1 MAVSISLF
9 LKGTGAVLMLH
20 AAYSCMHYRSILQ
33 DLDLVTTSSSGSDGQ
48 HQDGTTTETDTSEE
62 TETMMIPPI
71 DVYFEVVLAF
81 ILILLGEL
89 IGIGS
94 LQSVELV
101 PSSSSSSSSSSSE
114 KYDDEVVVKRKPL
127 AAPAYRTR
135 DFDIY
140 NNRSKALLHRVTK
153 ND

>member
-1 MAVSISLF
+1 MAGSISFF
-9 LKGTGAVLMLH
+9 LKGTGAILMLH

-33 DLDLVTTSSSGSDGQ
+33 DLDLVATSSSGSDGQ
-48 HQDGTTTETDTSEE
+48 HQDETETSSSSS
-62 TETMMIPPI
+62 ETMMIPPI
-71 DVYFEVVLAF
+71 DVYIEVVIAF
-81 ILILLGEL
+81 LLILLGEL
-89 IGIGS
+89 YGIGS

-101 PSSSSSSSSSSSE
+101 VSAE
-114 KYDDEVVVKRKPL
+114 ENEVKRKSL
-127 AAPAYRTR
+127 VAPAYRTR

>member
-1 MAVSISLF
+1 MAGSISFF

-48 HQDGTTTETDTSEE
+48 HQDEIETSSSSSSEA
-62 TETMMIPPI
+62 MMIPPI
-71 DVYFEVVLAF
+71 DVYIEVVVAF
-81 ILILLGEL
+81 LLILLGEL
-89 IGIGS
+89 YGIGS

-101 PSSSSSSSSSSSE
+101 VSAE
-114 KYDDEVVVKRKPL
+114 NEVVKRKSL
-127 AAPAYRTR
+127 VAPAYRTR

>member
-1 MAVSISLF
+1 MAGSISFF
-9 LKGTGAVLMLH
+9 LKGTGAILMLH

-33 DLDLVTTSSSGSDGQ
+33 DLDLVATSSSGSDGQ
-48 HQDGTTTETDTSEE
+48 HQDETETSSSSS
-62 TETMMIPPI
+62 ETMMIPPI
-71 DVYFEVVLAF
+71 DVYIEVVIAF
-81 ILILLGEL
+81 LLILLGEL
-89 IGIGS
+89 YGIGS

-101 PSSSSSSSSSSSE
+101 VSAE
-114 KYDDEVVVKRKPL
+114 NEVKRKSL
-127 AAPAYRTR
+127 VAPAYRTR

>member
-1 MAVSISLF
+1 MAGSISFF

-48 HQDGTTTETDTSEE
+48 HQDYETETSSSSETT

-71 DVYFEVVLAF
+71 DVYIEVVVAF
-81 ILILLGEL
+81 VLILLGEL
-89 IGIGS
+89 YGIGS

-101 PSSSSSSSSSSSE
+101 VSAE
-114 KYDDEVVVKRKPL
+114 NEVKRKSL
-127 AAPAYRTR
+127 VAPAYRTR

-140 NNRSKALLHRVTK
+140 NTRSKALLHRVITK

>member
-1 MAVSISLF
+1 MAGSISFF
-9 LKGTGAVLMLH
+9 LKGTGAILMLH

-33 DLDLVTTSSSGSDGQ
+33 DLDLVATSSSGSDGQ
-48 HQDGTTTETDTSEE
+48 HQDETETSSSSSS
-62 TETMMIPPI
+62 ETMMIPPI
-71 DVYFEVVLAF
+71 DVYIEVVIAF
-81 ILILLGEL
+81 LLILLGEL
-89 IGIGS
+89 YGIGS

-101 PSSSSSSSSSSSE
+101 VSAE
-114 KYDDEVVVKRKPL
+114 NEVKRKSL
-127 AAPAYRTR
+127 TAPAYRTR

>member
-1 MAVSISLF
+1 MAGSISFF
-9 LKGTGAVLMLH
+9 LKGTGAILMLH

-33 DLDLVTTSSSGSDGQ
+33 DLDLVATSSSGSDGQ
-48 HQDGTTTETDTSEE
+48 HQDETETSSSSS
-62 TETMMIPPI
+62 ETMMIPPL
-71 DVYFEVVLAF
+71 DVYIEVVVAF
-81 ILILLGEL
+81 LLILLGEL
-89 IGIGS
+89 YGIGS

-101 PSSSSSSSSSSSE
+101 VSAE
-114 KYDDEVVVKRKPL
+114 NEVVKRKSL
-127 AAPAYRTR
+127 VAPAYRTR

>member
-1 MAVSISLF
+1 MAVSISFF

-20 AAYSCMHYRSILQ
+20 AAYSCMHYKSILQ
-33 DLDLVTTSSSGSDGQ
+33 DLDLVSGSDGQ
-48 HQDGTTTETDTSEE
+48 QDGTTGE
-62 TETMMIPPI
+62 TEATTSSEASSETTEITMHMIPPI
-71 DVYFEVVLAF
+71 DVYIEVAVAF

-94 LQSVELV
+94 LQSVELTT
-101 PSSSSSSSSSSSE
+101 SE
-114 KYDDEVVVKRKPL
+114 ENQVKRKPL

-140 NNRSKALLHRVTK
+140 SNRSKALLHRVTTTTTTTTTSTK
-153 ND
+153 SD

>member
-1 MAVSISLF
+1 MAGSISFF
-9 LKGTGAVLMLH
+9 LKGTGAILMLH

-33 DLDLVTTSSSGSDGQ
+33 DLDLVATSSSGSDGQ
-48 HQDGTTTETDTSEE
+48 HQDETETSSSSS
-62 TETMMIPPI
+62 ETMMIPPI
-71 DVYFEVVLAF
+71 DVYIEVVIAF
-81 ILILLGEL
+81 LLILLGEL
-89 IGIGS
+89 YGIGS

-101 PSSSSSSSSSSSE
+101 SAE
-114 KYDDEVVVKRKPL
+114 ENEVKRKSL
-127 AAPAYRTR
+127 TAPAYRTR

>member
-1 MAVSISLF
+1 MAGSISFF

-48 HQDGTTTETDTSEE
+48 HQDYETETSSSSETT

-71 DVYFEVVLAF
+71 DVYIEVVVAF
-81 ILILLGEL
+81 VLILLGEL
-89 IGIGS
+89 YGIGS

-101 PSSSSSSSSSSSE
+101 VSAE
-114 KYDDEVVVKRKPL
+114 NENEVKRKSL
-127 AAPAYRTR
+127 TAPAYRTR

-140 NNRSKALLHRVTK
+140 NNRSKALLNRVTK

>member
-1 MAVSISLF
+1 MAGSISFF
-9 LKGTGAVLMLH
+9 LKGTGAILMLH

-33 DLDLVTTSSSGSDGQ
+33 DLDLVATSSSGSDGQ
-48 HQDGTTTETDTSEE
+48 HQDETETSSSSS
-62 TETMMIPPI
+62 ETMMIPPI
-71 DVYFEVVLAF
+71 DVYIEVVIAF
-81 ILILLGEL
+81 LLILLGEL
-89 IGIGS
+89 YGIGS

-101 PSSSSSSSSSSSE
+101 SVSAE
-114 KYDDEVVVKRKPL
+114 ENEVKRKSL
-127 AAPAYRTR
+127 TAPAYRTR